1 MNTRQG
7 DTAQPARH
15 TNRLAGQT
23 SPYLLKHAHN
33 PVDWYP
39 WGSEAFARAR
49 TEDKPIHLSIGYTAC
64 HWCSVLEQE
73 SFEDEETAALLNE
86 RFINIKVDREERPD
100 LDRIYQIAQQLLTQ
114 RSGGWPLTMFLTPED
129 RRPFFGGTYFPKE
142 PRYGMPSFREVLRR
156 VSDYYRAHPREV
168 REQNAALMQVFGELE
183 PAAAAAGAL
192 TPAPLEAARA
202 QLGSTFDR
210 QYGGFGRAPKFPSA
224 VTLELLLSRWHAS
237 LAGGAPDAQ
246 ALAMATLT
254 LRRMGEG
261 GLTDQLGGGFFRYSV
276 DAAWMIPH
284 FEKMLY
290 DNGLLLAAYAQ
301 AALATGEAV
310 FARIAEQAAQFAL
323 DVFRSGDGGF
333 YSSFDADSEGHE
345 GRYYVWE
352 RAEIEAALTAEE
364 YALFAP
370 HFGIDRPPNF
380 EGRYHLHTFRSLEE
394 LTAEQQVS
402 TREARARIDSA
413 RTRLLARRAQ
423 RTPPARDDKIL
434 TAWNALMIR
443 GLALAARA
451 LEREEL
457 AAAAARTLGLIRSQL
472 WREGRL
478 LATAKDGAG
487 RLPAYLDDYVY
498 LADAILELQQVRFV
512 GSELA
517 FARELIEVVLDHF
530 GDSERGGFYFT
541 ADDHEQLIHRPKSFA
556 DDATPA
562 GNGIAARVLQR
573 LGSLYGEPRLIA
585 AAEGV
590 LRAAWDA
597 IERHPAAHGALLQAL
612 EELIDPP
619 QIVIVRGRDPE
630 LTEWRRALTAR
641 YAPRSLVLAID
652 AAEKDLPQ
660 ELAAKAAGA
669 RTVAYLCVGSTCS
682 APIESLAQ
690 LLSSLGGPRRA
701 AAPGTGIAPPQRQE
715 DRS

>member
-1 MNTRQG
+1 MTTPQG
-7 DTAQPARH
+7 DSPHSPRF

-39 WGSEAFARAR
+39 WGSEAFERARA
-49 TEDKPIHLSIGYTAC
+49 ESKPIHLSIGYSAC
-64 HWCSVLEQE
+64 HWCSVLEHE
-73 SFEDEETAALLNE
+73 SFEDEDTAQLLNE
-86 RFINIKVDREERPD
+86 RFVNIKVDREERPD
-100 LDRIYQIAQQLLTQ
+100 IDRIYQIAQQLLTQ

-156 VSDYYRAHPREV
+156 VSDYYREHPREV

-183 PAAAAAGAL
+183 PPAATGAAL
-192 TPAPLEAARA
+192 SPAPLEAVRA
-202 QLGSTFDR
+202 QLAATFDR
-210 QYGGFGRAPKFPSA
+210 QYGGFGRAPKFPHA
-224 VTLELLLSRWHAS
+224 ATLELLLRRWHAS
-237 LAGGAPDAQ
+237 LAGDSPDSE

-290 DNGLLLAAYAQ
+290 DNGSLLAAYAQ
-301 AALATGEAV
+301 AALATGEPEL
-310 FARIAEQAAQFAL
+310 ARIAERAAQFAL
-323 DVFRSGDGGF
+323 DEFRSPAGGF

-352 RAEIEAALTAEE
+352 RGEVSATLTADE
-364 YALFAP
+364 YAVFAP
-370 HFGIDRPPNF
+370 HFGIDREPNF
-380 EGRYHLHTFRSLEE
+380 EGRYHLHTFRPLEE
-394 LTAEQQVS
+394 LAAGLGIS
-402 TREARARIDSA
+402 AAEARARIDSA
-413 RTRLLARRAQ
+413 SAQLLARRGQ
-423 RTPPARDDKIL
+423 RTRPARDDKIL

-443 GLALAARA
+443 GLAIAARSLDRA
-451 LEREEL
+451 EL
-457 AAAAARTLGLIRSQL
+457 AAAAARGLELVRSQL
-472 WREGRL
+472 WRGGRL
-478 LATAKDGAG
+478 IATAREGVG
-487 RLPAYLDDYVY
+487 HLPAYLDDYVY

-512 GSELA
+512 GAELA
-517 FARELIEVVLDHF
+517 FARELIEVVLAHF
-530 GDSERGGFYFT
+530 ADSERGGFYFT
-541 ADDHEQLIHRPKSFA
+541 ADEHEQLMHRPKSFG

-573 LGSLYGEPRLIA
+573 LGHLYGEPRLLA

-590 LRAAWDA
+590 LRAAWSA
-597 IERHPAAHGALLQAL
+597 IERHPAAHIALLLAL

-630 LTEWRRALTAR
+630 LAVWRRALAAR
-641 YAPRSLVLAID
+641 YAPRTLVLAVD
-652 AAEKDLPQ
+652 AAERDLPP
-660 ELAAKAAGA
+660 ELAAKAVHPS
-669 RTVAYLCVGSTCS
+669 TVAYVCVGSSCS
-682 APIESLAQ
+682 APIEALPE
-690 LLSSLGGPRRA
+690 LLSRLAPGPPA
-701 AAPGTGIAPPQRQE
+701 GTGIAPPQRKE